1 MAKDE
6 EEFVL
11 PDAGMVSDSDSDADM
26 TFLDSVAESKQIQKL
41 EKERKR
47 RIQNAGEEFEQNKR
61 RFVLISIPDLGR
73 EAQK

>member
-1 MAKDE
+1 MAAE

-11 PDAGMVSDSDSDADM
+11 PDAGMMSDSDSDADL

-61 RFVLISIPDLGR
+61 RFVKISNTNLGR
-73 EAQK
+73 VVQK